1 MDAELKIEETPD
13 STVQEILLDDH
24 PVAHPGA
31 TLEEGMQMLEN
42 GNTDLLPVLDW
53 NDRVMGVAN
62 RVSIVKAHE
71 QAAPPAADES

>member
-1 MDAELKIEETPD
+1 M
-13 STVQEILLDDH
+13 QEILRDDH